1 MDIVD
6 KVGVETLVEE
16 EALQRDVRATTN
28 RIRPQAADRRSLN
41 DVNRMERQ
49 CETIALVDSEPRVL
63 RSLSRLMSKAGY
75 QVSAFANVHDFLG
88 DHDPPAPGCIVLDV
102 CMTGS
107 SGLELQSALEASGDL
122 RPIVFISGSAD
133 VFTSVQ
139 AMKRGAVDFLSKPI
153 HEEALL
159 AAVHCA
165 MEKGRERRKI
175 CAELQCIAA
184 HLASLT
190 PRELEVFHQIVA
202 GRRNKQIAG
211 SLGTVEKTI
220 KVHRSNLM
228 KKMGAKSLP
237 ELVRMAVRME
247 GLLGEA
253 LSAEAAKS
261 ANPAAVAARWRRRID
276 EIRICTTGT
285 DGYQRLGPAI
295 IDLECRA
302 FELPGSGASCGTA
315 ATTRSPSVRAVSTM
329 GLPRRILASG

>member
-6 KVGVETLVEE
+6 KVGVETLAEE
-16 EALQRDVRATTN
+16 EALQRVVRATTN
-28 RIRPQAADRRSLN
+28 RIRPQPADRRSLN

-49 CETIALVDSEPRVL
+49 CETVALVDSEPRVL
-63 RSLSRLMSKAGY
+63 RILSRLMCKAGY
-75 QVSAFANVHDFLG
+75 QVSVFASVHEFLG

-102 CMTGS
+102 CMPGS

-133 VFTSVQ
+133 IFTSVQ
-139 AMKRGAVDFLSKPI
+139 AMKRGAVDFLAKPI

-184 HLASLT
+184 HLVSLT

-247 GLLGEA
+247 GLGEA
-253 LSAEAAKS
+253 LSAGAAKS
-261 ANPAAVAARWRRRID
+261 ANPAAMAARWRRRID

-285 DGYQRLGPAI
+285 DGHQRLGPAI
-295 IDLECRA
+295 IDLECRT
-302 FELPGSGASCGTA
+302 FELLGSGASCGTV
-315 ATTRSPSVRAVSTM
+315 ATTRSPSVRGVSTK